1 MRPPL
6 DLTTLVDCGCK
17 TRVYA
22 DGSGVEIDYCP
33 KHRAAPD
40 LLELCEYAYEYF
52 ARQEPP
58 HLQLGKDLTKK
69 LRQAIDKAKGNS

>member
-40 LLELCEYAYEYF
+40 LLEACEF
-52 ARQEPP
+52 AVSLMDE
-58 HLQLGKDLTKK
+58 LGITGPT
-69 LRQAIDKAKGNS
+69 RNMINRTIDKAKGKS